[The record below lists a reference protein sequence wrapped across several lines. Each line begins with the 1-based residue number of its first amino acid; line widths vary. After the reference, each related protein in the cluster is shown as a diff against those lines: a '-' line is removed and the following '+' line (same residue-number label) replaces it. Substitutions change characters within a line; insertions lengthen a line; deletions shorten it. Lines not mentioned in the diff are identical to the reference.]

1 MVWAWVLQTE
11 LSATVHGRKPQKKAK
26 TLLLG
31 AYVGPGR
38 VETLS
43 ATNALETIMNT
54 PSRPSFLRRLMGHSA
69 PAPEFDAGDM
79 GTAFGMDYCLD
90 QRPLEPL
97 PSPAEVAEAERQAR
111 VWSFRRDRN

>member
-1 MVWAWVLQTE
+1 
-11 LSATVHGRKPQKKAK
+11 
-26 TLLLG
+26 
-31 AYVGPGR
+31 
-38 VETLS
+38 
-43 ATNALETIMNT
+43 LETIMST
-54 PSRPSFLRRLMGHSA
+54 PSRPSFLRRLMGHPA

-111 VWSFRRDRN
+111 VWSFRRDRS

>member
-1 MVWAWVLQTE
+1 MF
-11 LSATVHGRKPQKKAK
+11 LS
-26 TLLLG
+26 
-31 AYVGPGR
+31 AYVGPER
-38 VETLS
+38 VETLK
-43 ATNALETIMNT
+43 ATTALEILMST
-54 PSRPSFLRRLMGHSA
+54 PSRPSFLRRLMGHPA